1 MSSVIDTVT
10 VDTVE
15 DRDTIQYTTPKGQT
29 FTLDVKGD
37 PEDRGDKI
45 AVYGYS
51 HEFGENIT
59 VKFSPSQRVD
69 ILGS

>member
-1 MSSVIDTVT
+1 MTVIDIVT
-10 VDTVE
+10 ADTVE
-15 DRDTIQYTTPKGQT
+15 DGDTIRYVTPKGQT
-29 FTLDVKGD
+29 FTLDVKGTPVD
-37 PEDRGDKI
+37 TGTKI
-45 AVYGYS
+45 HIHGYS